1 MNEVSSQSQSDIR
14 DINQL
19 YNCTSTEASS
29 NLRICFRRQLYVFA
43 SDLKADGLIQHN
55 LDQSINQS
63 IRADALQDVEDLIR
77 ELPRIKSY
85 VT

>member
-19 YNCTSTEASS
+19 CNRTSTEASS
-29 NLRICFRRQLYVFA
+29 NLHNRSRRQLYEAV
-43 SDLKADGLIQHN
+43 SDPRADGLIQKN

-63 IRADALQDVEDLIR
+63 IRADALQDVEDLI
-77 ELPRIKSY
+77 
-85 VT
+85 